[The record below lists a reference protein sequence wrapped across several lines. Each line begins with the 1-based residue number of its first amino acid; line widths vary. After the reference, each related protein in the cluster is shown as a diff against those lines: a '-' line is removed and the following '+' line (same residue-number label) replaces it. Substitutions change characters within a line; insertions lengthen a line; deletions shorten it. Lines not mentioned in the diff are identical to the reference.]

1 MADDI
6 LDGSKIVEYQDDS
19 LTEDGLL
26 IRETCMHANLVCQPG
41 DKKPHAQRI
50 KPQCTSLT

>member
-6 LDGSKIVEYQDDS
+6 LDGNKIVNFQDDS

-26 IRETCMHANLVCQPG
+26 IREAQNSMQIWKYSVFQPG
-41 DKKPHAQRI
+41 NKETPCSKN
-50 KPQCTSLT
+50 